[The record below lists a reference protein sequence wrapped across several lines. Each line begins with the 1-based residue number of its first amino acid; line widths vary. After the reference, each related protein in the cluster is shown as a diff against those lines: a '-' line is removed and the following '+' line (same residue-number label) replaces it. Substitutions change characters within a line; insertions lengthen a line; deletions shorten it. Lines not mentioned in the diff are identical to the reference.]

1 MPSQHND
8 TGLTQLV
15 EKVKEFGA
23 YARTLD
29 PVSGDIYYRSA
40 AAIIE
45 EHYNGAVIHLG
56 NIVLSFEYDTGSK
69 LTMDHIASEG
79 MPFESTVAINF
90 DDIPGDRNDYEAKLR
105 TLCEILQKT
114 EIKSGYQVAIDA
126 LKINLEFAYLGTI
139 RSVSQN

>member
-1 MPSQHND
+1 MTSNHND
-8 TGLTQLV
+8 AALIGLV

-40 AAIIE
+40 AAVIE
-45 EHYNGAVIHLG
+45 EHYNGTVLHLG
-56 NIVLSFEYDTGSK
+56 NIVLKFDYGGSCK
-69 LTMDHIASEG
+69 LVMDHIASEG
-79 MPFESTVAINF
+79 MPFESTATVNF
-90 DDIPGDRNDYEAKLR
+90 DDIPGDRNDYEERLR

-114 EIKSGYQVAIDA
+114 EIKSGYQVAIDT

-139 RSVSQN
+139 KSVSSN